1 MPAPLR
7 DVFEAVRGSTMQQ
20 RSIVVLLVAA
30 ALPAPVRPEP
40 FWQRWQDS
48 VIERLGVNYSSYVAA
63 QVHKFDRKV
72 VMNPEGSLDMDAQS
86 KKTKSEHAGK
96 FGNLLR
102 GGVSKESMKQI
113 ADYIRA
119 HVPLSKKF
127 ALCHGVN
134 HGFEV
139 QAFRDEFPGVEVL
152 GTELAP
158 MTAKMSQ
165 WTINWDFH
173 VVKPEWRHNAD
184 FVYSNALDHSPNPKL
199 AVTQWMQEV
208 APHGVLILEWSE
220 HFSGSGR
227 TSVTDVF
234 GTTFAGLIKMVA
246 TAAAEAVAN
255 APRAR
260 GSLPP
265 FAVVDRFNNSETVNV
280 LHAKGVAKRAAYRE
294 WFVVRNIRRAAR
306 EEF

>member
-1 MPAPLR
+1 MTLERYAFRGEP
-7 DVFEAVRGSTMQQ
+7 GSTMQQ
-20 RSIVVLLVAA
+20 RSIVVLIVAT

-72 VMNPEGSLDMDAQS
+72 VMNPEGSLDTDAQS
-86 KKTKSEHAGK
+86 KKTTSEHAGK

-199 AVTQWMQEV
+199 AVTQWMREV
-208 APHGVLILEWSE
+208 ASHGVLILEWSE

-234 GTTFAGLIKMVA
+234 GTTFAGLIKMVT

-255 APRAR
+255 APRAT
-260 GSLPP
+260 GGLPP

-294 WFVVRNIRRAAR
+294 WFVVRNTPRSTSSGA
-306 EEF
+306 